1 MYDFA
6 RRPLWILSHV
16 LVVVAVLVMV
26 RLGLWQHSR
35 WQEESEALDRI
46 EAGLAAEPV
55 PLGDVVGGVTDP
67 SAVPEDARWTR
78 VTAAGT
84 WDTESEVLIRNRS
97 QAGRP
102 GGWLLTPLVQ
112 DDGTAVAVV
121 RGWVPLEVANAGAPF
136 DEAAPPEGPVTVV
149 GAVGLTQPGGGLGPT
164 DPAEGELDSL
174 ARVDLERLAAQL
186 DAPLEPVWV
195 TLEASE
201 PAPVGPQGAGSGSL
215 AVVELEL
222 PSPSQNFSYMVQ
234 WWVFATIAAVGY
246 VLILRKVARS
256 RSGVGG
262 DVPPAGPPGGGGG
275 VAEGDQEPVGA

>member
-26 RLGLWQHSR
+26 RLGLWQYVR
-35 WQEESEALDRI
+35 WQDETETRDRI
-46 EAGLAAEPV
+46 EAGLEADPV
-55 PLGDVVGGVTDP
+55 PLDEVVGDVTDP
-67 SAVPEDARWTR
+67 SLVDEDVRWRR
-78 VTAAGT
+78 VSATGT
-84 WDTESEVLIRNRS
+84 WDTGAEVLIRNRS
-97 QAGRP
+97 QGGRP

-121 RGWVPLEVANAGAPF
+121 RGWVPLEVANEGAPF
-136 DEAAPPEGPVTVV
+136 DEVAPPPGPVTVV
-149 GAVGLTQPGGGLGPT
+149 GAVGVTQAGGGLGPT
-164 DPAEGELDSL
+164 DPAEGELESL
-174 ARVDLERLAAQL
+174 ARVDLERFSAQM
-186 DAPLEPVWV
+186 DAQLEPVWM

-201 PAPVGPQGAGSGSL
+201 PAPASADAAAEGAF

-246 VLILRKVARS
+246 VLILRRVAHS
-256 RSGVGG
+256 RFELPPDVEARAAG
-262 DVPPAGPPGGGGG
+262 DGSP
-275 VAEGDQEPVGA
+275 EGNEERVDA